1 MTPKKESGVNR
12 EEERTVKELRNL
24 DAASAKLEAEANK
37 LDVEARKLEAEV
49 RKFEQT
55 AFIDA
60 VKMALAVFAAILAA
74 LAALKVADELGWI

>member
-1 MTPKKESGVNR
+1 MTPKKETGVNR
-12 EEERTVKELRNL
+12 EEERTAKELRNL

-49 RKFEQT
+49 LKFEQT

-60 VKMALAVFAAILAA
+60 VKLGLAVFAAILAA
-74 LAALKVADELGWI
+74 LKVADTLGWI